1 MAKYRA
7 VFLVPSIVEFE
18 CDGTQ
23 LEAGEQAKDIANG
36 MGKAKSLYPRQ
47 VDGPNEVYEPK
58 VLEVVVTEGKPS
70 PEPDLRDAV
79 AA

>member
-7 VFLVPSIVEFE
+7 VLLVPLIVEFE

-23 LEAGEQAKDIANG
+23 VEAGKRAKEIADG
-36 MGKAKSLYPRQ
+36 MGKTQSIHPRQ
-47 VDGPNEVYEPK
+47 EGQPYTPK

-70 PEPDLRDAV
+70 PEPDLCGAI